1 MFSVNYGFYE
11 VSCSVGTLPSIY
23 GSYCSH
29 AELVSEYD
37 LLEPKETEDSESPCF
52 VGISR
57 SGHNE
62 GWPFLI
68 VAQTYS
74 PASAGFSPSVI
85 IVAETDLLMVGAGT
99 RLLAYALNPPSFLW
113 EDDAAFGF
121 WGWERYGDTIVMAAE
136 LEIAAWDIN
145 GRKLWSWPV
154 EPPWVY
160 SVSNNKIVLDIMGDM
175 STFPLNA
182 GPRG

>member
-1 MFSVNYGFYE
+1 MFSVSYGFYT
-11 VSCSVGTLPSIY
+11 VSCSVGTLPDIY
-23 GSYCSH
+23 RNYCGH
-29 AELVSEYD
+29 AELASEYD
-37 LLEPKETEDSESPCF
+37 LMEPKETEDSESPCF

-62 GWPFLI
+62 GWPFLT

-85 IVAETDLLMVGAGT
+85 VVAETDLLMIGAGT
-99 RLLAYALNPPSFLW
+99 RLLAYTLNPPYLLW

-136 LEIAAWDIN
+136 LEIAAWDIA
-145 GRKLWSWPV
+145 GHKLWSRPV

-160 SVSNNKIVLDIMGDM
+160 RVSDNRIMLDVMGDLAD
-175 STFPLNA
+175 FPLIA
-182 GPRG
+182 GPGD